1 MAAPEEDGARG
12 GRRARRAVAEGGGG
26 GQRAAGAVAKESRSE
41 AAAGRR
47 SRLKA
52 QAYGQ
57 EARLQEQQQHLRE
70 SSNGSCGTQG
80 TRCSPCRHSGRVL
93 RAQKCTE
100 LAATDNTEVA
110 MADELRHMQHAQQQ
124 QRRQEE
130 SR

>member
-1 MAAPEEDGARG
+1 MAAPEEGGARG

-110 MADELRHMQHAQQQ
+110 DELRHMQQQQ